1 MKKIVC
7 LLMSAVLCFA
17 VIPAMAAGRLNVV
30 QENYHYVGGW
40 GHYVYAYAK
49 VENSGDRPIKVNA
62 GVFEIYDANGEVLTS
77 TDYENAYA
85 TYLQPG
91 EYTYVR
97 MYEDLEDGQVPDDY
111 MMTLTGKSEND
122 KLAFR
127 LPVEAKLEMGVKDGW
142 WEYDYLYAIVSNP
155 TENILYNVEVVFA
168 LLDAEGNIIYI
179 ESKELYSE
187 VGVMPGQSVMIR
199 LDISSTFT
207 DYFDAKGIVPASVDA
222 LAYVLQDVE

>member
-7 LLMSAVLCFA
+7 LMLVAMMVLFSAT
-17 VIPAMAAGRLNVV
+17 AMAAGRLNVV

-111 MMTLTGKSEND
+111 MMTLTGKSDNS
-122 KLAFR
+122 KVAYR
-127 LPVEAKLEMGVKDGW
+127 LPAEASFEMDVQDGW
-142 WEYDYLYAIVSNP
+142 WEYNYLYATVTNP
-155 TENILYNVEVVFA
+155 TQEILYGAEIVFA
-168 LLDAEGNIIYI
+168 LMDAEGNIIYI
-179 ESKELYSE
+179 ESKSLYSE
-187 VGVMPGQSVMIR
+187 VGIMPGQSLMIR

-207 DYFDAKGIVPASVDA
+207 EYFDANGIVPASVDV
-222 LAYVLQDVE
+222 LAYVLQDNE

>member
-1 MKKIVC
+1 MKRRIC
-7 LLMSAVLCFA
+7 LMLVVMMSMFSVT
-17 VIPAMAAGRLNVV
+17 AMAAGRLNVV
-30 QENYHYVGGW
+30 KENYHYVGGW

-111 MMTLTGKSEND
+111 MMTLTGKSDNS
-122 KLAFR
+122 KVAYR
-127 LPVEAKLEMGVKDGW
+127 LPAEASFEMNVQEGW
-142 WEYDYLYAIVSNP
+142 WEYNYLYATVTNP
-155 TENILYNVEVVFA
+155 TQEVLYGAEVVFA
-168 LLDAEGNIIYI
+168 LMDAEENIIYI
-179 ESKELYSE
+179 ESKSLYSE
-187 VGVMPGQSVMIR
+187 VGIMPGQSLMIR
-199 LDISSTFT
+199 LDIASTFT
-207 DYFDAKGIVPASVDA
+207 EYFDANGIVPASVDVI
-222 LAYVLQDVE
+222 AYVLQDNE